1 MSTGRRAGVQ
11 RPEYHIAQRSVK
23 WKPGKT
29 GMLREPTVMMRR
41 AIAAL
46 VFASA
51 IVAAGGVASSGADTN
66 GYYPPYNPYPS
77 YALLNALTAIQ
88 NLASGQAGQLQFWAQ
103 QGNFQPPNP
112 IFTPVDQIEAQIAA
126 MSPPE
131 RTAIVS
137 WLIGGG
143 RGALY
148 ARNVTDAQIGPCK
161 FPIDPPSCAGGT
173 PPTTQPTDWRNIPF
187 ALAPGADTSN
197 GIAIDGGFAV
207 IKNDGTAE
215 THCLTFRN
223 TAQKTAVE
231 VTFRYQLYGA
241 SDNMLSNSTSVRTGT
256 FSTGITIAG
265 PASFSDY
272 QTAKGGVGNKD
283 RLQNCWSTNNGIAN
297 LSYLQANYMAI
308 QVVGVKYDDGS
319 TWPPQPVHTSG
330 PTPAASPSI

>member
-1 MSTGRRAGVQ
+1 MTRRAFV
-11 RPEYHIAQRSVK
+11 A
-23 WKPGKT
+23 
-29 GMLREPTVMMRR
+29 LTVS
-41 AIAAL
+41 L
-46 VFASA
+46 A
-51 IVAAGGVASSGADTN
+51 IVAAAGVASSGADNN

-88 NLASGQAGQLQFWAQ
+88 NLSSGQAGQLQFWAQ

-112 IFTPVDQIEAQIAA
+112 IFTPVDQVEAQIAA
-126 MSPPE
+126 MYPPD
-131 RTAIVS
+131 RTAIAS
-137 WLIGGG
+137 WLIGSG

-173 PPTTQPTDWRNIPF
+173 PPTSQPADWRTIPF

-207 IKNDGTAE
+207 IKNDGTGE

-223 TAQKTAVE
+223 TNQKTAVE
-231 VTFRYQLYGA
+231 VTFRYQLYGT
-241 SDNMLSNSTSVRTGT
+241 SDNMLMNSTSVRTGT

-272 QTAKGGVGNKD
+272 QTTKNGVGNKGM
-283 RLQNCWSTNNGIAN
+283 LQNCWSNSTGIAN
-297 LSYLQANYMAI
+297 LAYLQANYMAI

-319 TWPPQPVHTSG
+319 TWPPQPAQV
-330 PTPAASPSI
+330 PTPQP